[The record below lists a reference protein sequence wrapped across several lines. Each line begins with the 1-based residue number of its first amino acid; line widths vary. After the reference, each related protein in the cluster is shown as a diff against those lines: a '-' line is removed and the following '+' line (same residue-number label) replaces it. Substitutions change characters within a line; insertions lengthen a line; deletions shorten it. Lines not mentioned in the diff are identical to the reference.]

1 MRDNANPNSGST
13 LKEKAAQ
20 QSTPGGQPDFVS
32 EQSPEADAPIFIIA
46 DNMEMFK
53 EEDDDDDS
61 DGDLPKIQLVEDVSK
76 HAFDLDQILQPIP
89 VYEDSDDD
97 ESGLVELIA
106 NRPSDPEEIDIAQE
120 EVDLS
125 AGVAAVEN
133 SIEINSVE

>member
-1 MRDNANPNSGST
+1 
-13 LKEKAAQ
+13 
-20 QSTPGGQPDFVS
+20 
-32 EQSPEADAPIFIIA
+32 
-46 DNMEMFK
+46 MEMFK
-53 EEDDDDDS
+53 EEDDDSDS

-97 ESGLVELIA
+97 ENGLVELIA